1 LSGLLRRLAFFTP
14 LVDVVIQSFGFHLHP
29 HRLRAALPRSPF
41 QLRLLAQNDLCLPLL
56 VSLVGALRS
65 LPVSR
70 LYLALPLAVRPAPR
84 LTGNFSPRL
93 MASDTFFL
101 GIVPCTLLINN

>member
-1 LSGLLRRLAFFTP
+1 
-14 LVDVVIQSFGFHLHP
+14 
-29 HRLRAALPRSPF
+29 
-41 QLRLLAQNDLCLPLL
+41 LCLPLL
-56 VSLVGALRS
+56 VSLVGAFRS

-93 MASDTFFL
+93 MARDTFFL
-101 GIVPCTLLINN
+101 AILSRPLLINN